1 MEKNYLL
8 FGPTSYLQYNS
19 FYYCRSSI
27 KTPQGSLFIFNTFEG
42 ALNRNGGLINL
53 AKTMVSVLHK
63 KWKA

>member
-1 MEKNYLL
+1 MEKNYLQ

-42 ALNRNGGLINL
+42 ALNKDGGL
-53 AKTMVSVLHK
+53 T
-63 KWKA
+63 